1 VLKIA
6 VTLQNLFEIVT
17 RISHAVL
24 ELVHLVFNLLK
35 SPERAQRRFVNCR
48 SRFEVNVLGQKT
60 ELQRAGA
67 RDFTAIG
74 CFITSYEP
82 KDGRLAGAVATDK
95 PHVLARIN
103 LQARATQHVLRAVG
117 FVNVC
122 ETKQH
127 LEFTDWSAGVS
138 LARCLSCW

>member
-1 VLKIA
+1 
-6 VTLQNLFEIVT
+6 
-17 RISHAVL
+17 
-24 ELVHLVFNLLK
+24 
-35 SPERAQRRFVNCR
+35 
-48 SRFEVNVLGQKT
+48 VNVLGQKT

-95 PHVLARIN
+95 SHVFARIY
-103 LQARATQHVLRAVG
+103 LQARATQHVLRAEG

-127 LEFTDWSAGVS
+127 LECCGLTQLLFISTSESGVKPHS
-138 LARCLSCW
+138 KN